1 MVSASL
7 LLAACGGGGGGS
19 TPPVSP
25 AAPAT
30 MTPAPVVTAT
40 PNAQAFICPTSGTA
54 GTGSAIRLGSS
65 GRSSD
70 ATTRHP
76 FKGHAQ
82 IAAATNTL
90 LAVSYTRS
98 AAAANVRQI
107 AGREQALGANLVHTY
122 DFPARNIAMRVL
134 SVPTAQLAQTE
145 SQLRAQPGVQSIGVT
160 GERRY
165 HATSSAVYTND
176 PYFQGF
182 APNTEVL
189 PFAESANVP
198 GQWDMHAIGLEHAF
212 GYSQPNTTPA
222 TYSNALGSNTI
233 GIAIIDTGADASHP
247 ELTHKI
253 HYQKCFITNEAGV
266 QSTGSFSTDEDGHGT
281 DVSGIAAA
289 ASGNGLGFAGAGG
302 NALIYAYRVFPTPD
316 DSCANSASTDAVCSS
331 NTQDIAD
338 AINDAVNV
346 QHVNV
351 ISLSLGGGGCT
362 AGGVDSDAAEGAAIS
377 DAIAKK
383 VIVVAAS
390 GNNGPTPVGLT
401 APGCVT
407 GVIAVGATS
416 LDDGTPTGTTGNY
429 TTAQVSSASATT
441 PVEYVASYSQYG
453 GSATLHDQYAWG
465 IVAPGGDPAPAEST
479 ASGTVDNLHWI
490 ENIWTSTPFG
500 GQGDPSFAGTC
511 SPDLNSSGPNDCRTL
526 IAGTS
531 MSTPHVA
538 GAAALILA
546 VNPSYQSPNAMKK
559 LLCQT
564 ADDLG
569 DSHQGCGRL
578 NVYRAMA
585 TALNDPNPP

>member
-1 MVSASL
+1 MIP
-7 LLAACGGGGGGS
+7 
-19 TPPVSP
+19 TPV
-25 AAPAT
+25 A
-30 MTPAPVVTAT
+30 TAT
-40 PNAQAFICPTSGTA
+40 TNPQAFTCPTSGTA
-54 GTGSAIRLGSS
+54 GTGSAIRLASS
-65 GRSSD
+65 GAFSE
-70 ATTRHP
+70 ATSRHP
-76 FKGHAQ
+76 FKVHAQ
-82 IAAATNTL
+82 IAAPTNTL

-98 AAAANVRQI
+98 TAAANLRQI
-107 AGREQALGANLVHTY
+107 VGREQALGANLVHTY
-122 DFPARNIAMRVL
+122 DFPARNVAMRVL
-134 SVPTAQLAQTE
+134 SVPTTQLAQTE
-145 SQLRAQPGVQSIGVT
+145 SQLRAQAGVQSIGVT

-165 HATSSAVYTND
+165 HTTSSAFYTND
-176 PYFQGF
+176 RYFQGF
-182 APNTEVL
+182 APNWETL
-189 PFAESANVP
+189 PYAESANVP

-212 GYSQPNTTPA
+212 GYSQPSNTTLVA
-222 TYSNALGSNTI
+222 HQEALGSNTI

-247 ELTHKI
+247 ELTSKI
-253 HYQKCFITNEAGV
+253 HYQKCFITNDAGV

-281 DVSGIAAA
+281 DVAGIAAA
-289 ASGNGLGFAGAGG
+289 ASGNNGLGFAGAGG
-302 NALIYAYRVFPTPD
+302 NAMIYAYRVFPTPD
-316 DSCANSASTDAVCSS
+316 DSCANAGSTDAVCSS
-331 NTQDIAD
+331 NTLDIAD

-346 QHVNV
+346 QHVKV

-362 AGGVDSDAAEGAAIS
+362 AGGVDTDAAEE
-377 DAIAKK
+377 DAIANAVANN

-390 GNNGPTPVGLT
+390 GNNGPAPVGVT
-401 APGCVT
+401 APGCVA

-416 LDDGTPTGTTGNY
+416 LDDGSPTGTTNY
-429 TTAQVSSASATT
+429 TTAKVGSASATN

-453 GSATLHDQYAWG
+453 GSATFRDPNAWG

-500 GQGDPSFAGTC
+500 GQSDPSFAGTC
-511 SPDLNSSGPNDCRTL
+511 TPDLQSSGPNDCRTL

-546 VNPSYQSPNAMKK
+546 VNPSYQSPKAMKT

-585 TALNDPNPP
+585 TALNDPTPP